1 MGLLSEGSPLSWEET
16 KALADH
22 VREHGVNQFINLY
35 HRLKDRQGDILKWGD
50 EVEYI
55 IVKFDDEQ
63 KVARVALRAQDLLAE
78 LNEKEQAD
86 PKGVKSLWRPEYGAY
101 MIEGTPGKP
110 FGGLMAH
117 FNLVEANMRYRRE
130 EVTELLGSDECV
142 MSITNFPRLG
152 APNFT
157 YPLAQ
162 PRPEDPLSSARSLY
176 FPDEAI
182 FPGHPR
188 FKTLTRNIR
197 KRRGEKV
204 SIKLKVFKDVK
215 TKLPVEGAPPGEP
228 DVVLLDAM
236 GFGMGCC
243 CLQLTFQ
250 ACNITEARRLY
261 DQLAPLCP
269 IMLALTAASPIYRGY
284 LTESDCRWNV
294 ISSSVDCRTE
304 EERGLAPLKN
314 QKFRIAK
321 SRYDSIDSYLSP
333 EGAKYNDV
341 PLTYDD
347 AVYQRLIDGGIDHL
361 LAQHVAHLFIRD
373 TVSLFSEKVNQND
386 NEDTDHFEN
395 IQSTNWQTMR
405 FKPPPP
411 NSSIGWRVEFRP
423 CEAQISDF
431 ENAAIVCFVVLL
443 TRVILSYQ
451 LNFLTPISKVD
462 ENMQTA
468 QKRDACRKEKFWFRK
483 SSKTT
488 EQRAAKANARA
499 QAQAQA
505 QANGKATLN
514 GGGSGVVENGNGN
527 GLANG
532 SGSENG
538 DIDEPLTNGT
548 GPKLNGHA
556 ATNGTSKTNGTT
568 NGTNGT
574 TNGLSNGADSDHTD
588 TDDEENELFQL
599 LSINEIFNGKPNVFP
614 GLVPLI
620 RSYLQSMEVDTDT
633 HCTIEQYLRFIQ
645 KRAAGELITTATW
658 MREQVLSHPDYKQ
671 DSVVSESINYDLL
684 KRIQSIQEGKHV
696 EPALLGQGYHSK
708 TKTKEF
714 IPPALQKQL
723 AKNGC
728 CEEK

>member
-16 KALADH
+16 KKLAEH
-22 VREHGVNQFINLY
+22 VREHGINQFINLY

-55 IVKFDDEQ
+55 IVKFDDENR
-63 KVARVALRAQDLLAE
+63 VARVSLKAQDLLAK
-78 LNEKEQAD
+78 LNEKEIAD
-86 PKGVKSLWRPEYGAY
+86 PHGVKSLWRPEYGAY

-110 FGGLMAH
+110 FGGLMANL
-117 FNLVEANMRYRRE
+117 NLVEANMRYRRQ
-130 EVTELLGSDECV
+130 EVTQLLDKDECV

-152 APNFT
+152 APEFT
-157 YPLAQ
+157 YPIYY
-162 PRPEDPLSSARSLY
+162 PKPDDPKSAAKSLY

-197 KRRGEKV
+197 QRRGEKV
-204 SIKLKVFKDVK
+204 AIKLKVFNDEN
-215 TKLPVEGAPPGEP
+215 TKIPVLGAPKNEP

-250 ACNITEARRLY
+250 ACNITEARTLY

-304 EERGLAPLKN
+304 EERGLKPLREN
-314 QKFRIAK
+314 KFRIAK
-321 SRYDSIDSYLSP
+321 SRYDSIDSYLST
-333 EGAKYNDV
+333 EGGKYNDV
-341 PLTYDD
+341 PLTYDEK
-347 AVYQRLIDGGIDHL
+347 VYKRLRDGGIDDL

-373 TVSLFSEKVNQND
+373 TVSLFSEKVHQND
-386 NEDTDHFEN
+386 EEDTDHFEN

-431 ENAAIVCFVVLL
+431 ENAAFVCFVVLL

-451 LNFLTPISKVD
+451 LNFLIPISKVD

-483 SSKTT
+483 AHH
-488 EQRAAKANARA
+488 RARA
-499 QAQAQA
+499 PE
-505 QANGKATLN
+505 LN
-514 GGGSGVVENGNGN
+514 GTVNGTKENGVNGYD
-527 GLANG
+527 
-532 SGSENG
+532 ENY
-538 DIDEPLTNGT
+538 
-548 GPKLNGHA
+548 
-556 ATNGTSKTNGTT
+556 
-568 NGTNGT
+568 
-574 TNGLSNGADSDHTD
+574 
-588 TDDEENELFQL
+588 ELMT
-599 LSINEIFNGKPNVFP
+599 IGEIFNGKPNTFP

-645 KRAAGELITTATW
+645 KRASGEFVTTATW
-658 MREQVLSHPDYKQ
+658 IRTKVLQHPDYKK
-671 DSVVSESINYDLL
+671 DSIVSDSINYDL
-684 KRIQSIQEGKHV
+684 
-696 EPALLGQGYHSK
+696 
-708 TKTKEF
+708 
-714 IPPALQKQL
+714 QK
-723 AKNGC
+723 
-728 CEEK
+728 